1 MEGSRLEKLLKQIYQ
16 TNTVSHMMSGRAISR
31 AFRVHYLTN
40 SALHMILF
48 DLLMLQNEPSR
59 EEFNCRQRRP
69 TVTVI
74 KVLTKQEVM
83 KLKVMYKNLSY
94 TDFNSKRF
102 DMSPLI
108 KLQENLRNFLRCFIK
123 TNKCSNVLGAIYT
136 IHKVD
141 TKDTYCIYKRWH
153 N

>member
-1 MEGSRLEKLLKQIYQ
+1 
-16 TNTVSHMMSGRAISR
+16 MMSGRAISR

-69 TVTVI
+69 TATVI

-83 KLKVMYKNLSY
+83 KLKVMYKNLSD

-102 DMSPLI
+102 VMSPLI
-108 KLQENLRNFLRCFIK
+108 KLQENLRNVKMF
-123 TNKCSNVLGAIYT
+123 Y
-136 IHKVD
+136 
-141 TKDTYCIYKRWH
+141 
-153 N
+153 